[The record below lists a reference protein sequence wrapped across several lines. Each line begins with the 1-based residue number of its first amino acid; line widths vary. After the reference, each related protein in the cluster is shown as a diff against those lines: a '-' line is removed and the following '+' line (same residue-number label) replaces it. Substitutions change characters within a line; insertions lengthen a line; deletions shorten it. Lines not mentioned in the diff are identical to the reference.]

1 MNGGFCK
8 NPKKEILEVGRKPAF
23 RLAEIQKIR
32 YNVCITEGNAEV
44 CGL

>member
-1 MNGGFCK
+1 MNDIFCR
-8 NPKKEILEVGRKPAF
+8 NPKKENREFVRKPAF

-32 YNVCITEGNAEV
+32 YNVRITEGKTEA

>member
-1 MNGGFCK
+1 MNGVFCK
-8 NPKKEILEVGRKPAF
+8 NPKKEILDVRQKPAF

-32 YNVCITEGNAEV
+32 YNVRITEGNAEA

>member
-8 NPKKEILEVGRKPAF
+8 NPKKEIRHVRRKPAF
-23 RLAEIQKIR
+23 RLAEIPKIR
-32 YNVCITEGNAEV
+32 YNVRITEGNAEA